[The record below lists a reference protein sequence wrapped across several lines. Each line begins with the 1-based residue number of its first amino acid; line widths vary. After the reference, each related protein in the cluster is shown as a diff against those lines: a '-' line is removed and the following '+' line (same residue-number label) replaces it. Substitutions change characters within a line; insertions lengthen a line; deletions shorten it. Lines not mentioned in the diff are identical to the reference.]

1 MHFQSQLGQTKVV
14 YYKQGKNATKC
25 FMFSLGKSL
34 SKIENARIKKV
45 ELGSGK
51 SALRHQYIDQITELQ

>member
-1 MHFQSQLGQTKVV
+1 MHAFTEPVV

-34 SKIENARIKKV
+34 SKIENARIKKMK
-45 ELGSGK
+45 LGSSK
-51 SALRHQYIDQITELQ
+51 SALRHQYIDQIKELR